1 MFVSLNGKHDKIVAQ
16 SILGDGT
23 STKLVF
29 HSDTIF
35 FFAGSLVCTPP
46 AKIVTRGEELIIA
59 SENNSFL
66 VVGLRRPPAKM

>member
-1 MFVSLNGKHDKIVAQ
+1 MA
-16 SILGDGT
+16 
-23 STKLVF
+23 LVPNWF
-29 HSDTIF
+29 FIATPF

-66 VVGLRRPPAKM
+66 AVGLRRPPAKM

>member
-1 MFVSLNGKHDKIVAQ
+1 MA
-16 SILGDGT
+16 
-23 STKLVF
+23 LVPNWF
-29 HSDTIF
+29 FIATPFF

-66 VVGLRRPPAKM
+66 AVGLRRPPAKM